1 MAHLAEL
8 LPYLRELV
16 ALLLPGR
23 LLLPCPVRL
32 LGQRLSQPV
41 ALCAQPTQPRHDSLF
56 LSMQLVLFPRQ
67 LFQLLPH
74 GLGVKSAA
82 LLGKLPVLALGVL
95 RGARALLGVL
105 LGLLMPLL
113 GAGELGGSGLRL
125 LLPCRRA
132 LDGGKLRSQFVPQ
145 LLLGCDLGPKGGRGV
160 LADTPHGELAQRILP
175 GEAHALRRELLP
187 LVLLLP
193 ECPSRQELCPQ
204 LHATRTR
211 AEGPFAGHGRHHL

>member
-8 LPYLRELV
+8 LPHLRELV

-105 LGLLMPLL
+105 LGLLVPLL
-113 GAGELGGSGLRL
+113 GAGELGGSGLCL

-160 LADTPHGELAQRILP
+160 LADAPHGELAQRVLP
-175 GEAHALRRELLP
+175 GEARALRRELLP

-193 ECPSRQELCPQ
+193 ECPHRQELCPQ